1 MARLNTVILAAGK
14 GERMVSSKPKVLHE
28 IMGRP
33 MVSYVVEAAKRV
45 DAQRVVVV
53 LGHGREEVA
62 SYLKGSGVE
71 IAVQAEQK
79 GTAHAV
85 LTAEASCS
93 GGDLLVLYG
102 DVPLI
107 EEATLDAFLS
117 FARETPAVT
126 FLTTT
131 VENPAGYGRV
141 IRKGEFIEGIVE
153 DGEATAEQK
162 AIREINSGICFIPG
176 PFFPLIRKIKAENRK
191 GEYYLTDICT
201 VAAAEDIPVRAF
213 HHGNAT
219 EVLGI
224 NTRKELLDAH
234 TTMRNRILDR
244 HMRQGVTILDRNVS
258 IDEEVVIGK
267 DTTISPG
274 CFIMGR
280 TIIGEG
286 AFIGPATMVKSC
298 RIGDRARIEGFTVME
313 GVEVAAD
320 GTVGPLSRLMDQ
332 GC

>member
-33 MVSYVVEAAKRV
+33 MVSYVVDGAKRLHA
-45 DAQRVVVV
+45 DRVVVV

-71 IAVQAEQK
+71 ITVQAEQK

-85 LTAEASCS
+85 LTAEGYCA
-93 GGDLLVLYG
+93 GEDLLILYG

-107 EEATLDAFLS
+107 EQSTLETFLS
-117 FARETPAVT
+117 FSRQAAGIT

-131 VENPAGYGRV
+131 VDNPTGYGRV
-141 IRKGEFIEGIVE
+141 IREGEFMEGIVE

-176 PFFPLIRKIKAENRK
+176 PLFPLIKRIKAENRK

-201 VAAAEDIPVRAF
+201 IARTDGIPVRAF

-224 NTRKELLDAH
+224 NTRKELLDANV
-234 TTMRNRILDR
+234 TMRNRILDR
-244 HMRQGVTILDRNVS
+244 HMRQGVTVLDRNVS
-258 IDEEVVIGK
+258 IDDEVVIGK
-267 DTTISPG
+267 DSTVSPN
-274 CFIMGR
+274 CFIMGQ
-280 TIIGEG
+280 TVIGEG
-286 AFIGPATMVKSC
+286 VFIGPGTMMRSC
-298 RIGDRARIEGFTVME
+298 RIGDGARIDGFAVLE
-313 GVEVAAD
+313 GVEVAGGAA
-320 GTVGPLSRLMDQ
+320 VEAFSRLKP
-332 GC
+332 